1 MEINLLTL
9 RQAQGDNRVTLS
21 SRLETIQGFNKILL
35 GVSKGYNFI
44 SAITALI
51 LSSSALL
58 T

>member
-35 GVSKGYNFI
+35 GVPKGYNFI

-51 LSSSALL
+51 LSSRD
-58 T
+58 